1 MVKESMHTPKIC
13 IIRHFDAMAFE
24 DAVNDALERI
34 SRYRLVKNISIKQYT
49 VTDGK
54 TPNFMAVIEYV
65 ELRDTAPYLVS
76 GAEEEIGHLDPM
88 R

>member
-1 MVKESMHTPKIC
+1 MVKKSMSSPKIC

-34 SRYRLVKNISIKQYT
+34 SRHRLVKKISIKQYT
-49 VTDGK
+49 VPDGK
-54 TPNFMAVIEYV
+54 TPNFMAVIQYV
-65 ELRDTAPYLVS
+65 ELRDKGYYTGS
-76 GAEEEIGHLDPM
+76 NAEEEIGHLDPM

>member
-1 MVKESMHTPKIC
+1 MVKKSMSSPKIC

-24 DAVNDALERI
+24 NAVNDALERI
-34 SRYRLVKNISIKQYT
+34 SRYRLVKKIGIKQYMAA
-49 VTDGK
+49 DGK

-65 ELRDTAPYLVS
+65 ELRDKDHYRVS
-76 GAEEEIGHLDPM
+76 DAEEEIGHLDPM